1 MAGPEL
7 QQVLQMLRAR
17 RVESDRSVEEMRA
30 EFDAVAALFPVPADV
45 QRATVSADG
54 VPAEWQAAPDAASD
68 RVVLYLHG
76 GGYGIG
82 SIASHRHLT
91 ARLSRAA
98 EARVLSIDYR
108 LAPEHPFPAAVDD
121 AVTAYRWLL
130 GQGFNPSRIV
140 IAGDSAGGGLTL
152 ATLVA
157 LRDAGVPLP
166 AAGACISPWVD
177 LEGLGESMTTRAA
190 LDPMIQREPL
200 LRTAAAYLGGAD
212 PRSPLAAPLY
222 ADAAGLPPLLLQVG
236 TSETLLDDS
245 VRFAERATA
254 AGVDVTLEPWE
265 EMIHVWHMFADLLPE
280 GQQAIERM
288 GDFIKKHTA

>member
-1 MAGPEL
+1 
-7 QQVLQMLRAR
+7 
-17 RVESDRSVEEMRA
+17 
-30 EFDAVAALFPVPADV
+30 
-45 QRATVSADG
+45 
-54 VPAEWQAAPDAASD
+54 
-68 RVVLYLHG
+68 
-76 GGYGIG
+76 
-82 SIASHRHLT
+82 
-91 ARLSRAA
+91 
-98 EARVLSIDYR
+98 
-108 LAPEHPFPAAVDD
+108 
-121 AVTAYRWLL
+121 
-130 GQGFNPSRIV
+130 
-140 IAGDSAGGGLTL
+140 
-152 ATLVA
+152 
-157 LRDAGVPLP
+157 
-166 AAGACISPWVD
+166 
-177 LEGLGESMTTRAA
+177 MTTRAA